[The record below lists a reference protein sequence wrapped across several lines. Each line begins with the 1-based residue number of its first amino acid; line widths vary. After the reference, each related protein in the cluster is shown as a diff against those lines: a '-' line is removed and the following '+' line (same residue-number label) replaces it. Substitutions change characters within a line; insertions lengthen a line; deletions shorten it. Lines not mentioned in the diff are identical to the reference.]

1 MAQLIEVAIAKSDG
15 IESIMS
21 LFLFE
26 CDGETW
32 DTNKITRLIAKYS
45 IKSLGFTL
53 DTAKWREIAIAI
65 DKKLIR
71 SGDEPP
77 SVGALHAL

>member
-1 MAQLIEVAIAKSDG
+1 M
-15 IESIMS
+15 
-21 LFLFE
+21 
-26 CDGETW
+26 
-32 DTNKITRLIAKYS
+32 AKYS

-71 SGDEPP
+71 FRDRP
-77 SVGALHAL
+77 SLIEVLHVL

>member
-1 MAQLIEVAIAKSDG
+1 ML
-15 IESIMS
+15 
-21 LFLFE
+21 LFLFK

-32 DTNKITRLIAKYS
+32 DTNKVTRLMAKYS

-53 DTAKWREIAIAI
+53 DIAKWREIAIAI

-71 SGDEPP
+71 FRDRLSLIG
-77 SVGALHAL
+77 VLHVL